1 MKQARNFPAAT
12 ITKKAENS
20 LRLGHP
26 WVYDAEVLN
35 LEGEPENGS
44 LVDVFS
50 EKGSY
55 LGTGFISYKSKIR
68 IRLLSSNAN
77 ETFGDEFFARR
88 IQYALAYRRT
98 VMGPTDYHCCRL
110 VFGEADGLPGLTVDR
125 YENILVSQVL
135 SMGMERVKDTV
146 YRQLVKQLA
155 QEGVNVAGIFERN
168 DVAIRELEGLDRG
181 WGR

>member
-88 IQYALAYRRT
+88 IT
-98 VMGPTDYHCCRL
+98 VRPRIQKDRNGPY
-110 VFGEADGLPGLTVDR
+110 
-125 YENILVSQVL
+125 
-135 SMGMERVKDTV
+135 
-146 YRQLVKQLA
+146 
-155 QEGVNVAGIFERN
+155 
-168 DVAIRELEGLDRG
+168 
-181 WGR
+181 

>member
-50 EKGSY
+50 EKGFLSRHR
-55 LGTGFISYKSKIR
+55 LYKLQEQNTYTPPFLKR
-68 IRLLSSNAN
+68 KRDL
-77 ETFGDEFFARR
+77 RR
-88 IQYALAYRRT
+88 
-98 VMGPTDYHCCRL
+98 
-110 VFGEADGLPGLTVDR
+110 
-125 YENILVSQVL
+125 
-135 SMGMERVKDTV
+135 
-146 YRQLVKQLA
+146 
-155 QEGVNVAGIFERN
+155 
-168 DVAIRELEGLDRG
+168 
-181 WGR
+181 

>member
-1 MKQARNFPAAT
+1 MKQARNVPAAT

-88 IQYALAYRRT
+88 IQVRPRIQKDRN
-98 VMGPTDYHCCRL
+98 GPY
-110 VFGEADGLPGLTVDR
+110 
-125 YENILVSQVL
+125 
-135 SMGMERVKDTV
+135 
-146 YRQLVKQLA
+146 
-155 QEGVNVAGIFERN
+155 
-168 DVAIRELEGLDRG
+168 
-181 WGR
+181 

>member
-50 EKGSY
+50 EKGS
-55 LGTGFISYKSKIR
+55 
-68 IRLLSSNAN
+68 
-77 ETFGDEFFARR
+77 
-88 IQYALAYRRT
+88 
-98 VMGPTDYHCCRL
+98 
-110 VFGEADGLPGLTVDR
+110 
-125 YENILVSQVL
+125 
-135 SMGMERVKDTV
+135 
-146 YRQLVKQLA
+146 
-155 QEGVNVAGIFERN
+155 
-168 DVAIRELEGLDRG
+168 
-181 WGR
+181 